1 MPLAILRI
9 PAKELP
15 KDFRLDDSM
24 GMASGAKLSA
34 TPTVIVEARISR
46 SGNAMPQAG
55 DLSGR
60 SGPVKPG
67 ASGVK
72 VTIDQVV
79 P

>member
-1 MPLAILRI
+1 
-9 PAKELP
+9 
-15 KDFRLDDSM
+15 
-24 GMASGAKLSA
+24 
-34 TPTVIVEARISR
+34 
-46 SGNAMPQAG
+46 MPQAG

-60 SGPVKPG
+60 SGPVNPG